1 MKKLF
6 LILVLIVATLAWA
19 AKPNTSESV
28 KTKTFQQVEKYC
40 PDCKTK
46 LVERYVKVGKK
57 ECQGCKGKG
66 WYGTANKTKEQCR
79 RDGFLCD
86 PCNYCHGK
94 RYEPIMGWRWVC
106 PDCNKRYK

>member
-46 LVERYVKVGKK
+46 LV
-57 ECQGCKGKG
+57 
-66 WYGTANKTKEQCR
+66 
-79 RDGFLCD
+79 
-86 PCNYCHGK
+86 
-94 RYEPIMGWRWVC
+94 
-106 PDCNKRYK
+106 

>member
-28 KTKTFQQVEKYC
+28 KTKTVQQVEKYC

-57 ECQGCKGKG
+57 EC
-66 WYGTANKTKEQCR
+66 
-79 RDGFLCD
+79 
-86 PCNYCHGK
+86 
-94 RYEPIMGWRWVC
+94 
-106 PDCNKRYK
+106 

>member
-57 ECQGCKGKG
+57 ECQRCKGKG
-66 WYGTANKTKEQCR
+66 WYGTANKTKGNVEEMVLSAIRAIIATEKDMNQ
-79 RDGFLCD
+79 
-86 PCNYCHGK
+86 
-94 RYEPIMGWRWVC
+94 
-106 PDCNKRYK
+106 